1 MVICELCEEQ
11 EMKSYVAK
19 PHESLRKVDEVR
31 IYKGVRPRWYQ
42 EQDYQCLAC
51 NAKFT
56 QSTDKNDKHWTLW
69 RG

>member
-1 MVICELCEEQ
+1 MSICVLCEEQ
-11 EMKSYVAK
+11 AKKTYVAK

-31 IYKGVRPRWYQ
+31 IYKGIKRRGYQ
-42 EQDYQCLAC
+42 EQDYQCFIC

-56 QSTDKNDKHWTLW
+56 QSTDKNDLPWTLW